1 MPGFTIKHFR
11 DGTPV
16 GVHDQATTMY
26 EARSNA
32 RMRQADLQSSLAVI
46 LGVTA
51 RGDQTEIE
59 VMDFT
64 N

>member
-1 MPGFTIKHFR
+1 MFSTLRESNQLLFLNPPGNAIRT
-11 DGTPV
+11 
-16 GVHDQATTMY
+16 A
-26 EARSNA
+26 ARMRGA
-32 RMRQADLQSSLAVI
+32 RMRQADLQSSVAVI